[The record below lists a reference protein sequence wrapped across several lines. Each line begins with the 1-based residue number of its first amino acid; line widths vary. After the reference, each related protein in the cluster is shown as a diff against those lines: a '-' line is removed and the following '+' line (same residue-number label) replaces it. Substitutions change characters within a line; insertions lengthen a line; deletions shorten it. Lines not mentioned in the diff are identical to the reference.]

1 MPVEQWQQVPS
12 VAIRRCIDLLGAE
25 EREKLSATEFPRPF
39 REHDFVVSRFCQAM
53 VERVLDRKGEF
64 LDYDVLIAA
73 ADDFVACCEGST
85 DDAFDVL
92 EIYTRL
98 SGNQAGSTARVH
110 RAERPQD
117 ARIVP
122 R

>member
-1 MPVEQWQQVPS
+1 MHTEHSQRVPF
-12 VAIRRCIDLLGAE
+12 VAIRRCIDLLSAE
-25 EREKLSATEFPRPF
+25 EREKLSATEFLRPF
-39 REHDFVVSRFCQAM
+39 REHGFVVSRFCQAM

-92 EIYTRL
+92 EVYTRL
-98 SGNQAGSTARVH
+98 SGNRAGSTARMH
-110 RAERPQD
+110 RVERAQD
-117 ARIVP
+117 ARAVP